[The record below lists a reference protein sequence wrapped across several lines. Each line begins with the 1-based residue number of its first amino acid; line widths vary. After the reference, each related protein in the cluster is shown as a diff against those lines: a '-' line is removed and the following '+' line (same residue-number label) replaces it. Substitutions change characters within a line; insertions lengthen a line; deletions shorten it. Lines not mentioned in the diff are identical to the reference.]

1 MGEGRLSALSIF
13 SIENYYVGKLNFDDI
28 ISDFASTKIR
38 LVDSLNVGD

>member
-38 LVDSLNVGD
+38 LVDFLNVGD